1 MVMLK
6 RNIFSGQSIQMGLAN
21 YYRKEFY
28 KSAVQEE
35 IRLRSPNTGGSV
47 SPRVER
53 PVGGSGGSGRPSV
66 CSLVGQLSYLPYLR
80 RHLSEVSLEP
90 AVRHLQILIF
100 VSQFQPR
107 NTN

>member
-1 MVMLK
+1 
-6 RNIFSGQSIQMGLAN
+6 MGLAN

-47 SPRVER
+47 SPRAER

-90 AVRHLQILIF
+90 AVSHLKN
-100 VSQFQPR
+100 SQMLFFNSIR
-107 NTN
+107 KLHFKVNAMS